1 MVETRLGL
9 VALVFA
15 AACWGNEAL
24 PTPDPGAS
32 FEDQVRQ
39 TALRALEANQAL
51 LAERAT
57 LYNGPDAAAN
67 LAVLRTRVD
76 DLDGLLTQSAGLMHE
91 LIWIGRERAQLARQ
105 MNGGPVEI
113 ADANRAR
120 ERLELEE
127 RRLVE
132 ALVQTSSAIQALN
145 EAYPEAG
152 RFLDLDPNL
161 EMALAYTELPAQV
174 ATPNLADGDA
184 ALEQIAETFA
194 DVDAAIERA
203 REGIESGRTPAYA
216 LTQTAEAVLA
226 QMFEEDPLE
235 AGLAELELQRWRDQ
249 EENRRTLLAVAEVGL
264 LAGAVFTGGTL
275 STVLALG
282 SGATAVGMT
291 ADFVVD
297 ARRTRTLAETHPD
310 LHQGLASQSEARE
323 ASLDALVAG
332 ALTVANAAL
341 VARSTARVVARRPTD
356 TPTAPTPTTGTPASG
371 PRQGITQALDPD
383 ASLGTVRAPSAAADE
398 SLPMGERMLIGVRE
412 IVEEPIQADA
422 AQALSA
428 RAAAA
433 RRRAAE
439 LRGRGVDLDDEALRA
454 ERMAPSSTVRVGD
467 DAAEVNFR
475 EADDLVREWVSSGET
490 LTVER
495 IQELNRILGR
505 GLPHNGG
512 TPGALRTTGQ
522 DVMAGAPTRTYIP
535 GENVAEAMDEFMDW
549 YQAAEASGMQPVEL
563 AARTYQRLV
572 SIHPFSDGNGRTT
585 RLVMDYVLRRNGLP
599 PAAMGDVNVGV
610 FGYERALG
618 IDGLS
623 VTPTEAVAKVTAG
636 VERSLD
642 LLAR

>member
-9 VALVFA
+9 VALLFTA
-15 AACWGNEAL
+15 AALGNEAL

-39 TALRALEANQAL
+39 TALQALEANQAL

-57 LYNGPDAAAN
+57 LYSGPDAEAN
-67 LAVLRTRVD
+67 LALLRTRVD

-113 ADANRAR
+113 AEANRAR

-127 RRLVE
+127 QRLVE
-132 ALVQTSSAIQALN
+132 ALVQTSSAMQALN
-145 EAYPEAG
+145 EASPEAG

-174 ATPNLADGDA
+174 ATPNLVDGDA

-341 VARSTARVVARRPTD
+341 VARSTARVVARRPVE
-356 TPTAPTPTTGTPASG
+356 TPSQTTGTQTSG

-383 ASLGTVRAPSAAADE
+383 APLGTARAPSAATDE
-398 SLPMGERMLIGVRE
+398 SLPAGERMAAGIRE
-412 IVEEPIQADA
+412 ILDEPIRPEAAEALAARGNA
-422 AQALSA
+422 AQQ
-428 RAAAA
+428 RAAQ
-433 RRRAAE
+433 
-439 LRGRGVDLDDEALRA
+439 LRGRGVDLDSEELLAQRA
-454 ERMAPSSTVRVGD
+454 QASSTVRNSDGI
-467 DAAEVNFR
+467 AEANMR
-475 EADDLVREWVSSGET
+475 EADELVRNWARSGEPLT
-490 LTVER
+490 LEQ
-495 IQELNRILGR
+495 IQELNRVLGK
-505 GLPHNGG
+505 GLPHNGAR
-512 TPGALRTTGQ
+512 PGALRTDGHA
-522 DVMAGAPTRTYIP
+522 MAGVPAKSYPD
-535 GENVAEAMDEFMDW
+535 GEDVAEAMDEFFEW
-549 YQAAEASGMQPVEL
+549 YQVAQASGMPPIEL

-572 SIHPFSDGNGRTT
+572 SVHPFADGNGRTS
-585 RLVMDYVLRRNGLP
+585 RLVMDYVLRSNGLP
-599 PAAMGDVNVGV
+599 PAVLDDVNVAA
-610 FGYERALG
+610 FGLERVAG
-618 IDGLS
+618 IPGLS
-623 VTPTEAVAKVTAG
+623 TTPTEAVAKVTAG
-636 VERSLD
+636 VERSLQ